1 MTDRNIDY
9 GLQSINALDFALAPY
24 VAKSFK
30 KALWNKYKEWLYF
43 EGCKVNENN
52 ENSFNSIDFK
62 LLHYTEDR
70 NCSISI
76 SAISDDY
83 SSEHD
88 FDISADD
95 YIDRCLDIGETAA
108 SKIYDLACQ
117 DVEEETKQAME
128 ALIHNFNS
136 LHSRAGSQ
144 VKIRGLKVW

>member
-1 MTDRNIDY
+1 MIDRNINY

-43 EGCKVNENN
+43 EGCKVGDNDETY
-52 ENSFNSIDFK
+52 FNDMDFE

-70 NCSISI
+70 ECSIPVSSI
-76 SAISDDY
+76 CEDDDNDDY
-83 SSEHD
+83 KFD
-88 FDISADD
+88 FDINAAD
-95 YIDRCLDIGETAA
+95 YIDRYMDIGEAAA

-136 LHSRAGSQ
+136 LHSRAG
-144 VKIRGLKVW
+144 RGLIAG